1 MQRRQTG
8 YVRAILLTA
17 GIAFAVVLLLLLYPS
32 YHPHGGMR
40 LGSDGEDLHRTVR
53 NILSDLQLSVDNY
66 DLRYTYPGNPALLE
80 RTYSMHGLPDG
91 NRLLRDRIPGYQ
103 TKLQLNKRDDT
114 VIRIQFGSEADE
126 QDIERIMHG
135 DISMHLDMH
144 RKLLQFWMPV
154 SDSLKLP
161 SLTSSEAYVIAHRF
175 MLKHAAPLLIG
186 PAAGVSSIPDS
197 SAGAYVWNGILCS
210 STKMPERT
218 DHTFSWTAYDADLQD
233 SIDVSITVSGE
244 RVADIGHTYRALVD
258 SRAGD
263 ATGLVEIFEILFFAI
278 LVILMAIVGFRRLR
292 SYEIGFRS
300 GIVIGIMGAL
310 LFSVWMTMELS
321 RNMDGMLEIIAI
333 VLVSALFIGVGLLLL
348 WAVSESVGRE
358 VWKDKFISY
367 DLLASGHFLHS
378 RLGSAVLTGVA
389 AGFLLLLTAL
399 AMNTVASSL
408 DIPVWILERGQDEHD
423 FLSTE
428 APAVFLI
435 AGQLLSNI
443 AGMAFFLVFFV
454 SLLRMRIRNTAL
466 LVAIAVL
473 PLTVIDLPNLVPVPA
488 AYIVL
493 LPVMLLLVVLFIRTD
508 IITTLIAMV
517 TLGILHHGLLLA
529 LPWNSGFFG
538 EALVL
543 GILLASAVAYGIAS
557 MATADRAL
565 DFNQI
570 APRFQQHITERQ
582 RLARELEIARDVQMS
597 FLPKHEPVMP
607 GLDIASHCVPAL
619 EVGGDYYDFMPLGDG
634 KLGIAIGDVSGKG
647 TQAAFYMTLTK
658 GFLKALG
665 SISTSPAEVLRRMNT
680 LFYDNVERGH
690 FISMIYAVFD
700 MERRVL
706 TVARAGHP
714 HVLHRGTDAVVNII
728 RSRGM
733 ALGFDEGGVFSES
746 IEELSLPL
754 NTDDVFVFYTD
765 GYPEAMTRKRE
776 EFGEERMSSALAEY
790 EGSNA
795 RDILTHMHG
804 EIRRF
809 TGRAKQHDDM
819 TMVVVRVE

>member
-1 MQRRQTG
+1 MQRTQNR
-8 YVRAILLTA
+8 YFHAILFTA
-17 GIAFAVVLLLLLYPS
+17 GIALAAVLLLMLYPS
-32 YHPHGGMR
+32 FHPHGGFR
-40 LGSDGEDLHRTVR
+40 LGSDGDDIRRTVR
-53 NILSDLQLSVDNY
+53 SILSDLQLTAENY
-66 DLRYTYPGNPALLE
+66 DLRHTHLGIPAVLE
-80 RTYSMHGLPDG
+80 RTYEMHGLPDG
-91 NRLLRDRIPGYQ
+91 NRLLRDRVPGYQ
-103 TKLQLNKRDDT
+103 TKLRLIERDEDA
-114 VIRIQFGSEADE
+114 IRIQFGSDTDE
-126 QDIERIMHG
+126 KDIERILHG
-135 DISMHLDMH
+135 DISMHLDM
-144 RKLLQFWMPV
+144 RGKLLQFWMPV
-154 SDSLKLP
+154 SDSLRLP
-161 SLTSSEAYVIAHRF
+161 SLSSSKAYGIAQGF
-175 MLKHAAPLLIG
+175 MLRHAAPLLLG
-186 PAAGVSSIPDS
+186 PVAGVSAIPDS
-197 SAGAYVWNGILCS
+197 SAGAYLWDGILCS
-210 STKMPERT
+210 STKMPNRT
-218 DHTFSWTAYDADLQD
+218 DHTFSWVAYDTDLQD
-233 SIDVSITVSGE
+233 SIDVSITVTGE
-244 RVADIGHTYRALVD
+244 RVADLGHTYRALE
-258 SRAGD
+258 SSHAED
-263 ATGLVEIFEILFFAI
+263 ATDLVEIFEILFFAI

-300 GIVIGIMGAL
+300 AIVIGIMGAL
-310 LFSVWMTMELS
+310 LFSVWMTIELS
-321 RNMDGMLEIIAI
+321 RNMDGMLEMIAI
-333 VLVSALFIGVGLLLL
+333 VLVSALFIGAGLLLL

-358 VWKDKFISY
+358 VWKDKFISF
-367 DLLASGHFLHS
+367 DLLAGGYFLHS
-378 RLGSAVLTGVA
+378 RLGSAVLTGIA

-399 AMNTVASSL
+399 ATNALASSL
-408 DIPVWILERGQDEHD
+408 DLPVWILERGQDEHD
-423 FLSTE
+423 FLSTQ

-435 AGQLLSNI
+435 AEQLLSNI
-443 AGMAFFLVFFV
+443 AGMAFFLLFFI
-454 SLLRMRIRNTAL
+454 SLLRMRIGNTAL
-466 LVAIAVL
+466 LVAAAAL
-473 PLTVIDLPNLVPVPA
+473 PLTVIDLPNLVPLPA

-493 LPVMLLLVVLFIRTD
+493 LPVMLLLVLLFIRTD

-517 TLGILHHGLLLA
+517 TLGVLHHGLMLA

-538 EALVL
+538 DALVL
-543 GILLASAVAYGIAS
+543 GILLAAAVAYGIAS

-565 DFNQI
+565 DFDQI

-597 FLPKHEPVMP
+597 FLPRHEPVMP

-665 SISTSPAEVLRRMNT
+665 SISSSPAEVLRRMNT

-690 FISMIYAVFD
+690 FISMIYGVFD
-700 MERRVL
+700 MERRML

-714 HVLHRGTDAVVNII
+714 HVLHRGTDAAVHII

-754 NTDDVFVFYTD
+754 NKDDVFVFYTD

-776 EFGEERMSSALAEY
+776 EFGEERMSTALAQY
-790 EGSNA
+790 EGSDA

-809 TGRAKQHDDM
+809 IGRAKQHDDM